1 MDGAF
6 QHGRG
11 GEVSEWDTPVCE
23 PEQILAPNPSLG
35 IAVSRG
41 GRTCAQC
48 EITCGSRC
56 HFGFTL
62 SPSCWKVIR
71 AFSRGLRTRWVE
83 AVEQLLA
90 GPMQPC
96 RVSAKLERWAARIA
110 PFIEADIASGHY
122 PTPLWVCP
130 PVYVEQR
137 RRRAAKHRREVH

>member
-1 MDGAF
+1 MHCLLAFRWDMDGAF

-23 PEQILAPNPSLG
+23 PEQILSPNPSLG

-71 AFSRGLRTRWVE
+71 AFFDSKDPSTCE
-83 AVEQLLA
+83 
-90 GPMQPC
+90 
-96 RVSAKLERWAARIA
+96 
-110 PFIEADIASGHY
+110 H
-122 PTPLWVCP
+122 
-130 PVYVEQR
+130 
-137 RRRAAKHRREVH
+137 